1 MKKRIKFNISR
12 NRKEKLSDN
21 FIANRGIK
29 LTETKS
35 IDEMAEMEQ
44 VMAQLNAIAG
54 QLVALSQKQNE
65 HDQVLTYLNQKTEAQ
80 TQPPPVTSNEN
91 RSNLDLFRIPDPI
104 KSIPSF
110 DGNRRQVN
118 SWLKTAEETLQMF
131 EPLVPTQQYR
141 MYIQAVKNKVEGKAR
156 DILCLA
162 GDPETFLEMKEI
174 LIEAL
179 GDKQELS
186 YYKSQLWAN
195 KQIENMSVHSYHNKT
210 KEIVQNIKTLAK
222 QNSIY
227 NNSWQ
232 AISTFIEEDALAA
245 FISGL
250 RKPYFGF
257 AQAAKPKTLEEAYA
271 FLCKFSTNE
280 SISNNSRKPIL
291 TNQYT
296 PKTNQMA
303 PNQPKFNQ
311 FIPKPKD
318 VKEFNYRKPNGPTQ
332 DTETPMSIDIS
343 SRSRNTLNR
352 RIINNHETTQS
363 NEESSE
369 ILNSENLED
378 IENPYPENFQSDPS
392 SDTED

>member
-1 MKKRIKFNISR
+1 
-12 NRKEKLSDN
+12 
-21 FIANRGIK
+21 
-29 LTETKS
+29 
-35 IDEMAEMEQ
+35 
-44 VMAQLNAIAG
+44 
-54 QLVALSQKQNE
+54 
-65 HDQVLTYLNQKTEAQ
+65 
-80 TQPPPVTSNEN
+80 
-91 RSNLDLFRIPDPI
+91 
-104 KSIPSF
+104 
-110 DGNRRQVN
+110 
-118 SWLKTAEETLQMF
+118 
-131 EPLVPTQQYR
+131 

-162 GDPETFLEMKEI
+162 GDPETFLEVKEI

-195 KQIENMSVHSYHNKT
+195 KQVENMSVHSYHNKT

-232 AISTFIEEDALAA
+232 AISIFIEEDALAA

-280 SISNNSRKPIL
+280 SISNNSKKPIM

-296 PKTNQMA
+296 PRTNQMA
-303 PNQPKFNQ
+303 SNSPKFNQ

-318 VKEFNYRKPNGPTQ
+318 VKEFNYRKPNGPIQ
-332 DTETPMSIDIS
+332 DAETPMSIDIS

-363 NEESSE
+363 DETSDE
-369 ILNSENLED
+369 ILNSENL
-378 IENPYPENFQSDPS
+378 ENPYPENFQSDPS